1 VGVKTWQTHFRASG
15 RAAALAVFALLLTA
29 PTASQARPGDPDPT
43 FSHDGQ
49 LALQFHPGSFNAGAD
64 GANAV
69 ALQPDGRI
77 VVVGSAKSDSGT
89 FAFDSVVVRFL
100 RNGALDPSFGDGGV
114 LRLDLGRND
123 RLAAVA
129 LDGAGR
135 IVLAGTSWGRSS
147 ALRRSR
153 MLIARLMPDGQ
164 LDGSFADHGLRA
176 TELGGG
182 AAAEDLELKPHG
194 GILVAGSERT
204 AERKARFALL
214 KLDSTGHLDPSFG
227 GDGVHLI
234 GFGPRRDAHGVAL
247 NLDARGRITVGG
259 TSVRHGRGDAAF
271 ARVTSSGKPDRSF
284 AADGRRVV
292 DVDRDDMLTGMAV
305 TPRGA
310 VIAEGMS
317 RRIEDFSIVS
327 SDLFLTRLRRN
338 GALKRSFGR
347 RGKRIINLNRYD
359 TAGAVTLQDDGKIVL
374 TANTNAGT
382 HTFVVARYKRGGQI
396 DRSFAGNGKMVTKI
410 GSGWASYPRDVVLQP
425 NGKIV
430 VVGVAVLEYD
440 DWTRLVVARY
450 KNDGLPAERLDE

>member
-1 VGVKTWQTHFRASG
+1 MV
-15 RAAALAVFALLLTA
+15 VFALLLAA

-43 FSHDGQ
+43 FSRDGQ
-49 LALQFHPGSFNAGAD
+49 LTIQFHPGNFNAGAD

-77 VVVGSAKSDSGT
+77 VVVGSADSDSGT
-89 FAFDSVVVRFL
+89 FHYDSVVVRFL

-123 RLAAVA
+123 RLTAVA

-135 IVLAGTSWGRSS
+135 IVLAGTSWGHSS

-164 LDGSFADHGLRA
+164 LDGSFADHGLRT

-182 AAAEDLELKPHG
+182 AAAEDLELKHG
-194 GILVAGSERT
+194 GILVAGSEKT

-234 GFGPRRDAHGVAL
+234 GFGPRRDAYGVAL
-247 NLDARGRITVGG
+247 NLDARGRITMGG
-259 TSVRHGRGDAAF
+259 TSVRHARGNAAF
-271 ARVTSSGKPDRSF
+271 ARVTSSGRPDRSF
-284 AADGRRVV
+284 AGDGRRVV
-292 DVDRDDMLTGMAV
+292 DVGSDDMLTGMAV

-310 VIAEGMS
+310 VIAGGTS
-317 RRIEDFSIVS
+317 RRIEDFRIVG

-338 GALKRSFGR
+338 GALKHSFGH
-347 RGKRIINLNRYD
+347 RGKRIIDLNRYD
-359 TAGAVTLQDDGKIVL
+359 TAGGLALQDNGKIVL
-374 TANTNAGT
+374 TGNTTAGT
-382 HTFVVARYKRGGQI
+382 HTFAVARYNRGGQT
-396 DRSFAGNGKMVTKI
+396 DRSFSGNGKTVTKI

-430 VVGVAVLEYD
+430 VVGVAQIEYG

-450 KNDGLPAERLDE
+450 KNDGLPAGD